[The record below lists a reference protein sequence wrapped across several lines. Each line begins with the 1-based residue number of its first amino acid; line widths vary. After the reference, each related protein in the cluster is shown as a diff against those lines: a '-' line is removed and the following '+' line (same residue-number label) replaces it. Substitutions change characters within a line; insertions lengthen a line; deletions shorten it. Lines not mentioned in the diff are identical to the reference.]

1 MISQQDLLDKKYTM
15 YDVATLYLNRIHY
28 HDIAIQIL
36 EILAATPS
44 ELSYRDQHLFGDKMC
59 ELLDE
64 NRHRRLAEMLRIEHT
79 SETWRAYVR
88 LTAVIINNGYVSYD
102 IYKMARNN
110 VEQNDRQN
118 KGSSLTDMF
127 DSKLCAA
134 KCVDEYFGVE

>member
-1 MISQQDLLDKKYTM
+1 MKSQQDLLDKKYTM
-15 YDVATLYLNRIHY
+15 FDIETLYLNRVHY

-59 ELLDE
+59 ALLDE
-64 NRHRRLAEMLRIEHT
+64 NRHRRLAEMACIEYT
-79 SETWRAYVR
+79 NETWRDYVR
-88 LTAVIINNGYVSYD
+88 LTAVIINSGHVSYD
-102 IYKMARNN
+102 IYKMATNN
-110 VEQNDRQN
+110 IEQNDRQN